1 MLLRCGVAR
10 LVYPAIPGD
19 DHAMTTRG
27 GIPGDR
33 YEGARQNRS
42 VRTRV
47 VDTCPGP
54 VEVALTPGEGEVVLF
69 FPGGH
74 TTAATPLCADL
85 YTDLGYRALVFSRP
99 GYGLT
104 NVGQLTAAEFIPAIA
119 RVCERL
125 GITAAAATVGLSFG
139 GLQAV
144 HVAVSLRHLAPRLI
158 LHSCAPSSLP
168 YPDTYLRRLAG
179 PLVFGPRSQRLTW
192 RMVRALTSSDRGL
205 RAMMASLSELPTGQW
220 WDRWTLADRAAA
232 RKTFSQM
239 DSGSGFVTDVRQA
252 CAARSAYREAVLRSV
267 PCPTLV
273 TASRQDGGVAF
284 THAEDFVRT
293 IPDSR
298 LAETGA
304 WSHLFWLGASRLAV
318 SELVGNFLTE

>member
-1 MLLRCGVAR
+1 M
-10 LVYPAIPGD
+10 
-19 DHAMTTRG
+19 
-27 GIPGDR
+27 
-33 YEGARQNRS
+33 
-42 VRTRV
+42 
-47 VDTCPGP
+47 VDTCLGP
-54 VEVALTPGEGEVVLF
+54 VEVALTPGEGGVVLF

-74 TTAATPLCADL
+74 ATAATPLCTDL
-85 YTDLGYRALVFSRP
+85 YTGLGYRALVFSRP
-99 GYGLT
+99 GYGRT
-104 NVGQLTAAEFIPAIA
+104 NVGPLTAVEFIPAIA
-119 RVCERL
+119 QVCERL

-144 HVAVSLRHLAPRLI
+144 HLAVRLRHFAPRLI

-168 YPDTYLRRLAG
+168 YPDSYLQRVAV

-192 RMVRALTSSDRGL
+192 PIVRALTSSDRGL
-205 RAMMASLSELPTGQW
+205 RAMMAPLSTLPTGEW
-220 WDRWTLADRAAA
+220 WDRWTPADRAAA
-232 RKTFSQM
+232 RKTLSQM
-239 DSGSGFVTDVRQA
+239 ESGSGFVTDVRQA

-273 TASRQDGGVAF
+273 TASRHDGGVAF

-298 LAETGA
+298 LADTGA

-318 SELVGNFLTE
+318 SELVRDFLTESASHPPARSPATSPLRNVPRPQSSQD

>member
-1 MLLRCGVAR
+1 M
-10 LVYPAIPGD
+10 
-19 DHAMTTRG
+19 
-27 GIPGDR
+27 
-33 YEGARQNRS
+33 
-42 VRTRV
+42 
-47 VDTCPGP
+47 DTSLGP
-54 VEVALTPGEGEVVLF
+54 VEVTLTPGEGEVVLF

-74 TTAATPLCADL
+74 TTAATPLCTDL
-85 YTDLGYRALVFSRP
+85 YTDLGYRALIFSRP
-99 GYGLT
+99 GYGRT
-104 NVGQLTAAEFIPAIA
+104 NVGQLAAAEFIPAIA

-125 GITAAAATVGLSFG
+125 GITATAATVGLSFG

-168 YPDTYLRRLAG
+168 YPDSRLQRLAV

-205 RAMMASLSELPTGQW
+205 RVMMASLSKLPTGEW
-220 WDRWTLADRAAA
+220 WDRWTPADRAAA

-252 CAARSAYREAVLRSV
+252 GAARSAYRETVLRSV

-273 TASRQDGGVAF
+273 TATRQDGGVAF
-284 THAEDFVRT
+284 AHAEDFVRT

-298 LAETGA
+298 LAETSA
-304 WSHLFWLGASRLAV
+304 WSHFFWLGASRLAV
-318 SELVGNFLTE
+318 SELVRDFLIE

>member
-1 MLLRCGVAR
+1 M
-10 LVYPAIPGD
+10 
-19 DHAMTTRG
+19 
-27 GIPGDR
+27 
-33 YEGARQNRS
+33 
-42 VRTRV
+42 
-47 VDTCPGP
+47 DTCLGP
-54 VEVALTPGEGEVVLF
+54 VEVALTPGEGEAVLF

-74 TTAATPLCADL
+74 ATAATPLCTDL
-85 YTDLGYRALVFSRP
+85 YTDLGYRVLVFSRP
-99 GYGLT
+99 GYGRT
-104 NVGQLTAAEFIPAIA
+104 NVGPLTAAEFIPAIA

-168 YPDTYLRRLAG
+168 YPDGSLQRLAG

-205 RAMMASLSELPTGQW
+205 RAMMGPLSTLPTGAW
-220 WDRWTLADRAAA
+220 WDRWTPADRAAA
-232 RKTFSQM
+232 RTTFSQM

-252 CAARSAYREAVLRSV
+252 SAARSAYRQAVLRSV

-273 TASRQDGGVAF
+273 TASRQDGGVTF
-284 THAEDFVRT
+284 THAEDFART

-298 LAETGA
+298 LAETSA
-304 WSHLFWLGASRLAV
+304 WSHLFWVGESRRTVLD
-318 SELVGNFLTE
+318 LVRSFLTE

>member
-1 MLLRCGVAR
+1 
-10 LVYPAIPGD
+10 
-19 DHAMTTRG
+19 MTTRG
-27 GIPGDR
+27 VVPGDR
-33 YEGARQNRS
+33 HEGARQNRS
-42 VRTRV
+42 VPTRV
-47 VDTCPGP
+47 VETCLGP
-54 VEVALTPGEGEVVLF
+54 VEVALTPGEGGVVLF

-74 TTAATPLCADL
+74 ASAATPLCTDL
-85 YTDLGYRALVFSRP
+85 YTGLGYRALVFSRP
-99 GYGLT
+99 GYGRT

-119 RVCERL
+119 RACDQL

-139 GLQAV
+139 GLQAA
-144 HVAVSLRHLAPRLI
+144 HVAVSLPHFAPRLI

-168 YPDTYLRRLAG
+168 YPDSYLQRLAG

-192 RMVRALTSSDRGL
+192 RLLHALTSTDRGL
-205 RAMMASLSELPTGQW
+205 RAMMAPLSTLPAGQW
-220 WDRWTLADRAAA
+220 WDRWTPADRAAA
-232 RKTFSQM
+232 RETFAQM
-239 DSGSGFVTDVRQA
+239 GSGSGFVTDVRQA
-252 CAARSAYREAVLRSV
+252 CAARSAYRQAVLRSV

-273 TASRQDGGVAF
+273 TASRHDGGVAF

-318 SELVGNFLTE
+318 SELVRSFLTQ

>member
-1 MLLRCGVAR
+1 MRRSHVK
-10 LVYPAIPGD
+10 IPGGR
-19 DHAMTTRG
+19 H
-27 GIPGDR
+27 PGV
-33 YEGARQNRS
+33 RQNRS

-47 VDTCPGP
+47 VDTCLGP
-54 VEVALTPGEGEVVLF
+54 VEVALTAGEGQAVLF

-74 TTAATPLCADL
+74 TTAATPLCTDL
-85 YTDLGYRALVFSRP
+85 YTDLGYRVLVFSRP
-99 GYGLT
+99 GYGRT
-104 NVGQLTAAEFIPAIA
+104 NVGQLTAVEFIPAIA
-119 RVCERL
+119 RVCEQL

-144 HVAVSLRHLAPRLI
+144 HVAVSLPHLASRLI

-168 YPDTYLRRLAG
+168 YPDGSLQRLAG

-205 RAMMASLSELPTGQW
+205 RTMMASLSTLPPGVW
-220 WDRWTLADRAAA
+220 WDRWTPADRAAA
-232 RKTFSQM
+232 RKMFSQM

-252 CAARSAYREAVLRSV
+252 CAARSAYRQAMLRSV

-284 THAEDFVRT
+284 THAEDFACT
-293 IPDSR
+293 IPGSR

-304 WSHLFWLGASRLAV
+304 ESHLFWVGASRRTVLD
-318 SELVGNFLTE
+318 LVRSFLTE